1 MRKLIALIMAVSFFD
16 CLALT
21 DADRKALEAEKTS
34 LLAARLSPKVR
45 TKANVRIAEIDSLLA
60 GVAAPTPAVVPPVPP
75 LVRPAPA
82 SPRSQMAA
90 MGPEVASEATRK
102 SGAPVPPPLPPA
114 PPAPPAVFGAPE
126 GIPPAPPAPPAV
138 FGAPEGIPPAPP
150 APPAPVPFGVTP
162 PAEPPAAEPPA
173 AAAPQKKPSLKSAA
187 RAVSFD
193 QDLRERLKKRRTAI
207 EAPESESDEE

>member
-126 GIPPAPPAPPAV
+126 GIPPAPPAPPA
-138 FGAPEGIPPAPP
+138 
-150 APPAPVPFGVTP
+150 PVPFGVTP
-162 PAEPPAAEPPA
+162 PAEPPAAAEAA